1 MDILNRPIV
10 DYYRESLKDAR
21 IRGFLWVITLI
32 AREAD
37 IDDLYPDL
45 CQSWDSLDSLTGKYF
60 LFLLA
65 GKEKLKQ
72 GDRARFGEINPGSK
86 EGARFIDF
94 DANRKRT
101 DWVYRLRKNQTEV
114 VHSLKEYFDLAE
126 SNIPCFVFTDLWSSD
141 FENTCIPISGKKMI
155 GRHKNKIY
163 EYLKERL
170 FNRIGGLLKE
180 YENNR
185 NRLKELQEQ
194 KEELEE
200 KSRHIS
206 LGFEGKILELQKE
219 LLLLAE
225 KNIVDA
231 KGRTLLSCINT
242 LSYGSFDRQLRG
254 SLSRYIDWVKEYQK
268 REGRDFDPR
277 LIPPEISRE
286 VERKMQIRQELLRIE
301 EEQKKREESCRNA
314 LSEIGKRIK
323 DMEKCENPE
332 NNKNLTIVV
341 KNSDHTQINI
351 GYDQSTMT
359 VHQNVA
365 YVDHLAVLTEN
376 VRKLADKNGIADVN
390 PDLDSIE
397 QECKRKKPRKKVLNP
412 ILEKLKALK
421 GPIEFMSAVA
431 SLIDWIAKLF

>member
-1 MDILNRPIV
+1 
-10 DYYRESLKDAR
+10 
-21 IRGFLWVITLI
+21 
-32 AREAD
+32 
-37 IDDLYPDL
+37 
-45 CQSWDSLDSLTGKYF
+45 
-60 LFLLA
+60 
-65 GKEKLKQ
+65 
-72 GDRARFGEINPGSK
+72 
-86 EGARFIDF
+86 
-94 DANRKRT
+94 
-101 DWVYRLRKNQTEV
+101 
-114 VHSLKEYFDLAE
+114 
-126 SNIPCFVFTDLWSSD
+126 
-141 FENTCIPISGKKMI
+141 MI
-155 GRHKNKIY
+155 GKHKNKIY

-180 YENNR
+180 YEDNR

-194 KEELEE
+194 KEESEE

-225 KNIVDA
+225 RNIVDA

-254 SLSRYIDWVKEYQK
+254 SLSRYIDWVKAYQK

-376 VRKLADKNGIADVN
+376 VRKLAGKSGIADVN